1 MLTEAKNQ
9 IRIMILSIKYS
20 IMRELMNK
28 VSFFSNVFFMMA
40 NNATFLVQWG
50 VLFSIRNEFGGYSF
64 KQVMLLWAL
73 TSTIFGVSNFFF
85 KNAHRLSPMITN
97 GELDVYLVQP
107 KSVLL
112 SVITS
117 DVSVSALGDFIY
129 GYIILFIFGC
139 TLKNLIL
146 FTIFSILGGIIA
158 TAFAVTLGSLS
169 FYISRADAI
178 LENGE
183 RLFINFATYPD
194 GIFKGAVKLILY
206 TIVPV
211 GFSVYI
217 PTKLLTTF
225 DTVGA
230 LMVIMF
236 TIGIVALSVLVF
248 YRGLR
253 RYSSSNLMNART

>member
-112 SVITS
+112 SAITS
-117 DVSVSALGDFIY
+117 DVSVSALGDILYGYVILFIY
-129 GYIILFIFGC
+129 GIS
-139 TLKNLIL
+139 LKNFCL
-146 FTIFSILGGIIA
+146 FTLFAITGGLIY
-158 TAFAVTLGSLS
+158 TAFVVLLGSLS
-169 FYISRADAI
+169 FFIARADDI
-178 LENGE
+178 KENGE
-183 RLFINFATYPD
+183 RLLINFSTYPD
-194 GIFKGAVKLILY
+194 GIFKGIVKIILY
-206 TIVPV
+206 TIIPV
-211 GFSVYI
+211 GFSLYI
-217 PTKLLTTF
+217 PVHIFESFNIVLFLSVVF
-225 DTVGA
+225 FV
-230 LMVIMF
+230 
-236 TIGIVALSVLVF
+236 IGIVTLSIFVF
-248 YRGLR
+248 YKGLK
-253 RYSSSNLMNART
+253 RYSSSSLMNVRV